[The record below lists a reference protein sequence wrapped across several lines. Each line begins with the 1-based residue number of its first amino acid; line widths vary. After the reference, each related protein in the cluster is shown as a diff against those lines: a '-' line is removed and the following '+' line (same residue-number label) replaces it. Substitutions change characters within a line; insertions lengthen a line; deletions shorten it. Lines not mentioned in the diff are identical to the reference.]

1 MVSNFEMEDPNRSRS
16 SSDWNNNNKNLI
28 KPKHEKLDFDLA
40 FESLRSREVGDNVAS
55 SSRSYLRSFFTEMGY
70 SPSLVNR
77 VIEENGIVM
86 NGHKHSFITLFF
98 DRIGNGL

>member
-1 MVSNFEMEDPNRSRS
+1 MLLVVYSTAYAEGLYDGLFQ
-16 SSDWNNNNKNLI
+16 
-28 KPKHEKLDFDLA
+28 
-40 FESLRSREVGDNVAS
+40 DNVAS

-86 NGHKHSFITLFF
+86 NGHKHSSITLFF

>member
-1 MVSNFEMEDPNRSRS
+1 LLLVVYSTAYAEGLYDVLFQ
-16 SSDWNNNNKNLI
+16 
-28 KPKHEKLDFDLA
+28 
-40 FESLRSREVGDNVAS
+40 DNVAS